1 MTVRLGDCVDEASE
15 DGGQES
21 PEVGED
27 LADVVTAAAE
37 HSEEGAAEG
46 ALEGAACK
54 AAIGLHVAD
63 LGLDGAAA
71 PEQSR
76 QPRRQAAARTADEH
90 PGVLH
95 PWPR

>member
-46 ALEGAACK
+46 AGEGRCTVRPDSRRHRASFCRLK
-54 AAIGLHVAD
+54 TPHVSLLA
-63 LGLDGAAA
+63 
-71 PEQSR
+71 
-76 QPRRQAAARTADEH
+76 H
-90 PGVLH
+90 
-95 PWPR
+95 

>member
-46 ALEGAACK
+46 AL
-54 AAIGLHVAD
+54 
-63 LGLDGAAA
+63 
-71 PEQSR
+71 
-76 QPRRQAAARTADEH
+76 
-90 PGVLH
+90 
-95 PWPR
+95 